1 MNAALELAIRDWLL
15 ADPDLADITILTG
28 QSAETIPGDQPVIVV
43 GLDSNTVLV
52 ANVSKAIVSLVLA
65 TPCELEGGLD
75 AHQSISARLHS
86 LAVPPNDLADYFPA
100 TLRLAGSVLTSINNS
115 ISEGRWLCTLQISLG
130 LVAEI

>member
-1 MNAALELAIRDWLL
+1 MNAALESAIRDWLL

-28 QSAETIPGDQPVIVV
+28 QSAEIIPGDQPVIVV

-75 AHQSISARLHS
+75 AHQALTARLHS

-130 LVAEI
+130 LVAQI